1 MIVMIPKLGTTG
13 VAANPPDRPDRV
25 LPGEDTAGA
34 DGMTTRAGSRRYVR
48 SVERLVVWV
57 RRRRWTVDLPLYAVF
72 LFLAPNW
79 TGEVSWPVR
88 AIPMLFLLPL
98 LVRRR
103 FPRAV
108 AVLILAGAL
117 VTYTNE
123 IWAYDRGRA
132 ELSMAVVL
140 FTLVQRGDRRF
151 AALTAGAILA
161 LDVTWGFSWGPQTQN
176 PTLNVVGIIPIHF
189 AAWALG
195 EFFRAKQQLTVE
207 EEKRAEAQS
216 RAAIAE
222 ERTRIARELHDV
234 LAHSMS
240 VIVLNAEG
248 AKLARHRDPEAV
260 GRTLD
265 TIGRTG
271 RDALAELRRLL
282 EVLHAGQAAR
292 SPQPTTAELRG
303 LVEQCGRAVAL
314 EVTGDPGG
322 LPASAALQA
331 YRIVQEALTNMI
343 KHAPADA
350 TGRVEV
356 AFEPA
361 KIRIEVTNTGG
372 QSPPAPALPSSGRGL
387 AGMRQRV
394 EMYHGDLVAGPLP
407 DGGYRVRASL
417 VVAS

>member
-1 MIVMIPKLGTTG
+1 M
-13 VAANPPDRPDRV
+13 
-25 LPGEDTAGA
+25 
-34 DGMTTRAGSRRYVR
+34 
-48 SVERLVVWV
+48 ERLVVWV
-57 RRRRWTVDLPLYAVF
+57 RRHRWTVDLPLYAVF

-79 TGEVSWPVR
+79 VGAGSWAVR
-88 AIPMLFLLPL
+88 AIPLLFLLPL

-103 FPRAV
+103 FPRTV
-108 AVLILAGAL
+108 AVLILAGTLA
-117 VTYTNE
+117 TFTDE
-123 IWAYDRGRA
+123 IWAFDRGRA

-140 FTLVQRGDRRF
+140 FNLVQRGDRRF
-151 AALTAGAILA
+151 GALTAAGILA
-161 LDVTWGFSWGPQTQN
+161 LDTMWGFSWGPSTQN
-176 PTLNVVGIIPIHF
+176 PTLTIVAILPIHL

-195 EFFRAKQQLTVE
+195 EFFHTKEQLTAE
-207 EEKRAEAQS
+207 EDKRAAAQS
-216 RAAIAE
+216 RAAVAE

-260 GRTLD
+260 DRTLD

-292 SPQPTTAELRG
+292 SPQPTIDELRE

-356 AFEPA
+356 AFEPEE
-361 KIRIEVTNTGG
+361 IRIEVTNTGG
-372 QSPPAPALPSSGRGL
+372 KAPAPALPSSGRGL

-394 EMYHGDLVAGPLP
+394 EMYHGELTAGPVP

-417 VVAS
+417 VVGS

>member
-1 MIVMIPKLGTTG
+1 M
-13 VAANPPDRPDRV
+13 
-25 LPGEDTAGA
+25 
-34 DGMTTRAGSRRYVR
+34 
-48 SVERLVVWV
+48 WV
-57 RRRRWTVDLPLYAVF
+57 RRHRWTVDLPLYAVF
-72 LFLAPNW
+72 VFLAPNW
-79 TGEVSWPVR
+79 AGQGSWAVR

-103 FPRAV
+103 FPRTV

-132 ELSMAVVL
+132 ELGMAVVL
-140 FTLVQRGDRRF
+140 FNLVQRGDRRF
-151 AALTAGAILA
+151 GALTAAAILG
-161 LDVTWGFSWGPQTQN
+161 LDLMWGVSWGPFTDN
-176 PTLNVVGIIPIHF
+176 PTLTVVGIMPIHL
-189 AAWALG
+189 AAWTLG
-195 EFFRAKQQLTVE
+195 EFFRAKAQLTAE
-207 EEKRAEAQS
+207 EDRRTEAQA
-216 RAAIAE
+216 RAAVAE
-222 ERTRIARELHDV
+222 ERARIARELHDV
-234 LAHSMS
+234 LAHSIS

-260 GRTLD
+260 DRTLD

-282 EVLHAGQAAR
+282 EVLHAGQGAR
-292 SPQPTTAELRG
+292 SPQPTVAELRG
-303 LVEQCGRAVAL
+303 LVEQCGRPVTL
-314 EVTGDPGG
+314 EVTGDPTG

-356 AFEPA
+356 AFAPE

-372 QSPPAPALPSSGRGL
+372 RASPAAALPSSGRGL
-387 AGMRQRV
+387 PGMRQRV
-394 EMYHGDLVAGPLP
+394 EMYHGQLATGPLP
-407 DGGYRVRASL
+407 DGGYRVGASL
-417 VVAS
+417 VVRP

>member
-1 MIVMIPKLGTTG
+1 M
-13 VAANPPDRPDRV
+13 
-25 LPGEDTAGA
+25 
-34 DGMTTRAGSRRYVR
+34 RRH
-48 SVERLVVWV
+48 
-57 RRRRWTVDLPLYAVF
+57 RWTVDLPLYAVF
-72 LFLAPNW
+72 VFLAPNW
-79 TGEVSWPVR
+79 VGTGSWAVR

-98 LVRRR
+98 FVRRR
-103 FPRAV
+103 FPRTV
-108 AVLILAGAL
+108 AVWILAATL

-151 AALTAGAILA
+151 AALTAAAILG
-161 LDVTWGFSWGPQTQN
+161 LDVMWGFSWGPFTQN
-176 PTLNVVGIIPIHF
+176 PTLTIVGIIPLHF

-195 EFFRAKQQLTVE
+195 EFFRAKLQLAAE
-207 EEKRAEAQS
+207 EEKRDEAQA
-216 RAAIAE
+216 RAAVAE

-260 GRTLD
+260 DRTLD

-282 EVLHAGQAAR
+282 EVLHAGEAAR
-292 SPQPTTAELRG
+292 SPQPTVGELRE

-343 KHAPADA
+343 KHAPADS
-350 TGRVEV
+350 TGRVDV
-356 AFEPA
+356 AFTAEV
-361 KIRIEVTNTGG
+361 IRIEVTNTGG
-372 QSPPAPALPSSGRGL
+372 KSPPVPALPSSGRGL

-394 EMYHGDLVAGPLP
+394 EMYHGDLAAGPLP

-417 VVAS
+417 VVGS

>member
-1 MIVMIPKLGTTG
+1 M
-13 VAANPPDRPDRV
+13 
-25 LPGEDTAGA
+25 
-34 DGMTTRAGSRRYVR
+34 
-48 SVERLVVWV
+48 WV
-57 RRRRWTVDLPLYAVF
+57 RRHRWTVDLPLYAVF
-72 LFLAPNW
+72 LLLGPNW
-79 TGEVSWPVR
+79 NDAGSWGIR
-88 AIPMLFLLPL
+88 AISLLFLLPL

-103 FPRAV
+103 FPRTV
-108 AVLILAGAL
+108 AVLIIAGAAAVYL
-117 VTYTNE
+117 NE
-123 IWAYDRGRA
+123 IWAYDRGRT
-132 ELSMAVVL
+132 ELAMAVVL
-140 FTLVQRGDRRF
+140 FTLVKLGDRRF
-151 AALTAGAILA
+151 AALIAVAVVT
-161 LDVTWGFSWGPQTQN
+161 LDVQWASLWGGYAAN
-176 PTLNVVGIIPIHF
+176 PTFMIIGVLPLHI

-195 EFFRAKQQLTVE
+195 EFFRKQEQLTAE
-207 EEKRAEAQS
+207 EEKRAHAQS
-216 RAAIAE
+216 RAAVAE

-260 GRTLD
+260 DRTLD

-292 SPQPTTAELRG
+292 SPQPSIDELRE
-303 LVEQCGRAVAL
+303 LVDQCGRAVTL

-322 LPASAALQA
+322 LTASAALQA

-356 AFEPA
+356 AFEPEVV
-361 KIRIEVTNTGG
+361 RIEVTNTGG
-372 QSPPAPALPSSGRGL
+372 QAPPAPAPALPSSGRGL

-394 EMYHGDLVAGPLP
+394 EMYHGELAAGPLP
-407 DGGYRVRASL
+407 NGGYRVRASL
-417 VVAS
+417 VVGS

>member
-1 MIVMIPKLGTTG
+1 M
-13 VAANPPDRPDRV
+13 
-25 LPGEDTAGA
+25 
-34 DGMTTRAGSRRYVR
+34 
-48 SVERLVVWV
+48 ERLVVWI
-57 RRRRWTVDLPLYAVF
+57 RGHRWTVDLPLYTVF

-79 TGEVSWPVR
+79 VGTGSWAVR
-88 AIPMLFLLPL
+88 AIPMLFVLPL

-103 FPRAV
+103 FPRTV
-108 AVLILAGAL
+108 AVLVIAGAAA
-117 VTYTNE
+117 VYFNE
-123 IWAYDRGRA
+123 IWAYDRGRT
-132 ELSMAVVL
+132 ELAMAVAL
-140 FTLVQRGDRRF
+140 FTLVKLGRRRF
-151 AALTAGAILA
+151 AAAIA
-161 LDVTWGFSWGPQTQN
+161 FAIAVLDVQWGFLWGTYTEN
-176 PTLNVVGIIPIHF
+176 PTFTIVAVLPLHI

-195 EFFRAKQQLTVE
+195 EFFRTKDQLTAE
-207 EEKRAEAQS
+207 EEKRADAQS
-216 RAAIAE
+216 RAAVAE

-260 GRTLD
+260 DRTLD

-292 SPQPTTAELRG
+292 SPQPSIDELRE
-303 LVEQCGRAVAL
+303 LVDQCGRAVAL

-322 LPASAALQA
+322 LTASAALQA

-356 AFEPA
+356 AFEPEVV
-361 KIRIEVTNTGG
+361 RIEVTNTGG
-372 QSPPAPALPSSGRGL
+372 QAPPAPAPALPSSGRGL

-394 EMYHGDLVAGPLP
+394 EMYHGELATGPLP
-407 DGGYRVRASL
+407 NGGYRVRASL
-417 VVAS
+417 VVGS